1 MIYILGAI
9 IFLLLISLSVPMAIM
24 QMTPWQFVKEIGL
37 TLAHAM
43 KEIAKEIIGAL
54 KKRKE

>member
-24 QMTPWQFVKEIGL
+24 QMTPWQFVKEIAL